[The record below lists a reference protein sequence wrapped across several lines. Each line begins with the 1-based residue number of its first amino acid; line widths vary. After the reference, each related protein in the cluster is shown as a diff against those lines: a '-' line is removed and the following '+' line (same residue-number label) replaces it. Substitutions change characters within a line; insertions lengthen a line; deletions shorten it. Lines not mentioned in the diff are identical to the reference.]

1 MAHHRKVELQ
11 SPADFTY
18 LYANTIALSRRQVDL
33 HLPPSAIDNETPD
46 PMRERVRELVDDVSI
61 YLALNPTLY
70 PEVTKDFD
78 LTIDQYIHKTFDTA
92 SASISINGIDSSS
105 PQFPF
110 PAAFT
115 EPAEQ
120 VEFEAFDTELAARV
134 TSLYAQLESLNT
146 TVAQQRRDAPRR
158 AAKEYAAQLKNM
170 IREDEDY
177 EFESENKIQK
187 SEGTV
192 ESARGEASTH
202 DTDRDA
208 DRMDI
213 DSTKDSKAI
222 QQSSPGNINPAWK
235 LQATPGTEE
244 EQERW
249 KSGDIASDIAS
260 VYEDT
265 LRMLL
270 RLQGEGGGV
279 TEIGAEGNA
288 LATTV
293 GKVERAGRAAEVVEN
308 MVQ

>member
-1 MAHHRKVELQ
+1 M
-11 SPADFTY
+11 Y
-18 LYANTIALSRRQVDL
+18 
-33 HLPPSAIDNETPD
+33 
-46 PMRERVRELVDDVSI
+46 
-61 YLALNPTLY
+61 
-70 PEVTKDFD
+70 
-78 LTIDQYIHKTFDTA
+78 
-92 SASISINGIDSSS
+92 
-105 PQFPF
+105 
-110 PAAFT
+110 
-115 EPAEQ
+115 
-120 VEFEAFDTELAARV
+120 DTELAARV

-146 TVAQQRRDAPRR
+146 TVALQRRDAPRR

-177 EFESENKIQK
+177 EIESENQIQK

-192 ESARGEASTH
+192 ESARGEASMH
-202 DTDRDA
+202 NTDRDA
-208 DRMDI
+208 DHMDI
-213 DSTKDSKAI
+213 DSAKDPRAI
-222 QQSSPGNINPAWK
+222 QAGTSGNMNPAWK
-235 LQATPGTEE
+235 LQAALGTEE

-249 KSGDIASDIAS
+249 KNGDIAS

-308 MVQ
+308 MMQ